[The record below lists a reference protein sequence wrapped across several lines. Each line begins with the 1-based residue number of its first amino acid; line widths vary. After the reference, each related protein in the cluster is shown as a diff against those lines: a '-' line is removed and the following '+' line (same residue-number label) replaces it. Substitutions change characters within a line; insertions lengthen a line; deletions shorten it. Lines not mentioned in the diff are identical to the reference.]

1 MERPPEMQAPVEVSR
16 HGKRP
21 NTDFDKFFLSSAFTF
36 TCVTSMF
43 NRGSTHFTTAKSN
56 ALY

>member
-1 MERPPEMQAPVEVSR
+1 MQAPVEVSR